1 MKHMRKAL
9 ALVLALIMVLGLAV
23 SAYAEEGEKYDVT
36 IKNATGHEYQIY
48 QIFTGDLF
56 VNDDGEEIL
65 SNLKYGAD
73 YIPKG

>member
-23 SAYAEEGEKYDVT
+23 SAYAEETETYDVT

-48 QIFTGDLF
+48 RSSPVTCL
-56 VNDDGEEIL
+56 
-65 SNLKYGAD
+65 
-73 YIPKG
+73 

>member
-36 IKNATGHEYQIY
+36 IKNATGQ
-48 QIFTGDLF
+48 
-56 VNDDGEEIL
+56 
-65 SNLKYGAD
+65 
-73 YIPKG
+73 